1 MSCRTRL
8 TLLFILGAVF
18 AAQAASA
25 AAVREP
31 TTGDPAFAF
40 DLPPGWTASSD
51 AQSALR
57 IADDDHSAFVYLVVM
72 VDPTST
78 SNIAAD
84 FLAAAGAEPY
94 TATEPGTIAGLPGD
108 AFISRFPG
116 PGGITVAL
124 RLVLVKLDPSHCA
137 AQTSVT
143 LPNATPAQIA
153 ALTAL
158 LAQVRLTGLK

>member
-72 VDPTST
+72 VHPRVDTTST
-78 SNIAAD
+78 S
-84 FLAAAGAEPY
+84 GACLRHTS
-94 TATEPGTIAGLPGD
+94 TAPHSPHRSSA
-108 AFISRFPG
+108 
-116 PGGITVAL
+116 
-124 RLVLVKLDPSHCA
+124 
-137 AQTSVT
+137 
-143 LPNATPAQIA
+143 
-153 ALTAL
+153 
-158 LAQVRLTGLK
+158 